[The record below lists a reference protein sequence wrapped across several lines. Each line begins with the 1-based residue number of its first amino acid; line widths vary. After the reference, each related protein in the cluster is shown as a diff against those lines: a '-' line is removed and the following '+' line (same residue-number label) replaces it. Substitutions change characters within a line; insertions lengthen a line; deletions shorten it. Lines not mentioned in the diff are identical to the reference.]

1 VNPQLV
7 LMGASDNERVA
18 RARVPKT
25 GLVGVVAGSLALLL
39 AACGGSQQAGVAS
52 LGSTTTTMAHSARG
66 GAAGG
71 DGGGGA
77 ASAGKGAP
85 GAGRNIVTVMM
96 GDGNSADM
104 LKFAHC
110 MRSHGVGDFPEPSSN
125 GTITVGGSVS
135 ESPQFQAADQTC
147 HTLLPNGGV
156 PTAAQRTQGLDQLL
170 KVSVCMR
177 AHGISDFPDPTAN
190 GIELPIRK
198 GMPTDLDPNN
208 PGFQSAEKAC
218 QRFGP

>member
-1 VNPQLV
+1 MN
-7 LMGASDNERVA
+7 AVA
-18 RARVPKT
+18 RARGPKT
-25 GLVGVVAGSLALLL
+25 GLVVGVAGSLALLL
-39 AACGGSQQAGVAS
+39 AACGGSPQAGVAS
-52 LGSTTTTMAHSARG
+52 LASTSTTAQSAPA

-71 DGGGGA
+71 GGGGA

-85 GAGRNIVTVMM
+85 SGGQNIATVMM
-96 GDGNSADM
+96 GDGKSADM

-125 GTITVGGSVS
+125 GTITVGGTLSQ
-135 ESPQFQAADQTC
+135 SPQFQAADQTC
-147 HTLLPNGGV
+147 HKLLPNGGV
-156 PTAAQRTQGLDQLL
+156 PTAAQRAQGLDQLL

-190 GIELPIRK
+190 GIEIPIRK